1 MKLVIGIVSDA
12 DASAV
17 LSQLN
22 RAHFMATKLATTGG
36 FLRSGNVTL
45 LVGVEENEVP
55 EVIGIF
61 KEHCSKRSQ
70 YTAAAAPFA
79 GDGFI
84 SSTPVEITVG
94 GATVF
99 VLDIDEFY
107 KL

>member
-1 MKLVIGIVSDA
+1 MKLVIGIVSDT
-12 DASAV
+12 DASSV

-22 RAHFMATKLATTGG
+22 SAHFMATKLATTGG

-45 LVGVEENEVP
+45 LVGVEDKEVS
-55 EVIGIF
+55 EVVEIF
-61 KEHCSKRSQ
+61 KANCSKRSQ
-70 YTAAAAPFA
+70 YSAAAAPFA

-84 SSTPVEITVG
+84 SVAPVEVTVG